1 MANILVFIEQCEGV
15 IKKYSLE
22 VLSEGARL
30 AGKTGGRV
38 AAVMVGSDATAS
50 SLAGYGAGA
59 IYSSSRDELSTYSP
73 EGFAELIV
81 AAVRSFQPQ
90 VLLAAASAMG
100 KDLMPR
106 VAARLDVAAAQDC
119 TGIHCDDQGR
129 FQWVR
134 PIFAGKAYATV
145 SLLGTPQVATLR
157 PNVFQA
163 QNLESSAPCEQIRLD
178 GELKLSGIR
187 ARVVDT
193 PQVSGQIMELTEA
206 EMIVSGGRGLKG
218 PEHYHLVEELAAV
231 LGAAV
236 GASRAVVDAGWKEH
250 RFQVG
255 QTGKTVSPTVY
266 IACGISGAIQHLAGM
281 SSAKYIVAINKDP
294 EAPIFKVADY
304 GIVGDLFQVLPALT
318 EEIRRFKG
326 QQSA

>member
-1 MANILVFIEQCEGV
+1 MANILVFVEQREGV

-22 VLSEGARL
+22 VLSEGVRL
-30 AGKTGGRV
+30 AGKTGGKV
-38 AAVMVGSDATAS
+38 AAVIVGSDAAAA
-50 SLAGYGAGA
+50 SLAAYGAGA
-59 IYSSSRDELSTYSP
+59 VFSSSRDELSAYSP
-73 EGFAELIV
+73 EGFAEMVV

-119 TGIHCDDQGR
+119 TGIQCDDTER

-134 PIFAGKAYATV
+134 PIFAGKAYAAV

-157 PNVFQA
+157 PNVFQV
-163 QNLESSAPCEQIRLD
+163 QKLESMVPCEHIRLD

-187 ARVVDT
+187 ARVIST
-193 PQVSGQIMELTEA
+193 SLVSGQTMELTEA

-218 PEHYHLVEELAAV
+218 PENYHLVEELAAA

-281 SSAKYIVAINKDP
+281 SSSKYIVAINKDP
-294 EAPIFKVADY
+294 EAPILKVADF

-318 EEIRRFKG
+318 EEIKRFKSA
-326 QQSA
+326 QSA